1 MLYDSSLWCRG
12 LVCIVWLWYFQIML
26 TYFCDYTI
34 SWPIVTLWNL
44 ESWSRERLLMKRQTD
59 NHLPGPVGWK
69 GWYIVLWIISLA
81 DTFVLCDISR
91 AGTFYFVIISL
102 ADTCLLL
109 DISRAGT
116 WYFVIIP
123 LADTFV
129 LWDISRAGTLFFM
142 IISLSDTFVLL
153 ISPELAHCTLWLYR

>member
-59 NHLPGPVGWK
+59 NHWLKRMVHCTMDYITSWHICTL
-69 GWYIVLWIISLA
+69 WYLKSWHILLCNYIISWHML
-81 DTFVLCDISR
+81 TFRYLQSWNLVLCDYTISR
-91 AGTFYFVIISL
+91 HI
-102 ADTCLLL
+102 
-109 DISRAGT
+109 
-116 WYFVIIP
+116 
-123 LADTFV
+123 V